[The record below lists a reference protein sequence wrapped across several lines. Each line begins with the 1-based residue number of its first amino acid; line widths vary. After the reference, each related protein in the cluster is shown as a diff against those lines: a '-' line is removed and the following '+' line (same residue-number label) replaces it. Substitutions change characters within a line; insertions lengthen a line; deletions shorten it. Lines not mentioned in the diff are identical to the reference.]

1 MVGMDVILKVCT
13 DLAQDTPVLSALLQ
27 SNWLSGVI
35 QSSLLLLLPCLF
47 YLLRPPENLYN
58 MTISDAILKRESES
72 DSEREG
78 EREKET

>member
-1 MVGMDVILKVCT
+1 MDVILKVCT

-35 QSSLLLLLPCLF
+35 QSSLLLLPRLF
-47 YLLRPPENLYN
+47 YLLRPPENLHN

>member
-1 MVGMDVILKVCT
+1 MILKVCT

-35 QSSLLLLLPCLF
+35 QSSLLLLPRLF